1 MAIVHGHTE
10 GLRARQIRE
19 LEGLY
24 GQKIP
29 QDCIVAEKLAETMCG
44 ISRELNRQI
53 GLVIDRSGKVVR
65 VIAGDA
71 REILIPDLSDFRT
84 APGHLRGVRV
94 VHTHLSDEPLT
105 QDDLTDLAL
114 LRLDLICALCVTPA
128 GRLGKVH
135 IAHVLPGGD
144 GENPC
149 QILDPGKA
157 DSLENDCLRFILALE
172 EEIRRSGSLRDAPE
186 GVERAILVSVATA
199 AREEAALHMKELE
212 ELARTNG
219 IYVIR
224 SLIQAR
230 RQADPK
236 TLVGQGKLK
245 DLYLMALQEAAT
257 LIIFDQEL
265 SPAQVRNIA
274 DFMEIKVIDRTQLIL
289 DIFAGRARS
298 REGKL
303 QVELAQLKYLQPRLT
318 EKNTAMSRLTGGIG
332 GRGPGETKLEI
343 NRRRVREQ
351 IHRLEK
357 DVKEVRKRRDQQK
370 ALRNRQ
376 NLPVFSIVGYTN
388 AGKSTLLNTL
398 TQSQVHAK
406 DQLFA
411 TLDPTSRRL
420 RFPKDVEVI
429 VTDTVGFIRDLPKEL
444 MAAFQATLE
453 ELESADFLLHVID
466 ISSPSWEEQLASVE
480 KILEELDL
488 LKVPQIRVFNKADL
502 VDSELAENIVQRF
515 DGVAV
520 SARTRKTLIPLMQ
533 RMEESLYRH
542 DGSRPLFSG
551 EADSDGKY

>member
-1 MAIVHGHTE
+1 MATVYGHLE
-10 GLRARQIRE
+10 GLRPRQIRE
-19 LEGLY
+19 LEGFY

-29 QDCIVAEKLAETMCG
+29 QDCIVTEKLAERLCQV
-44 ISRELNRQI
+44 SREMNRQI

-84 APGHLRGVRV
+84 APGRLRGVRV
-94 VHTHLSDEPLT
+94 VHTHLYDESLT
-105 QDDLTDLAL
+105 EDDLTDLAL
-114 LRLDLICALCVTPA
+114 LRLDLICALCATPKGGVGA
-128 GRLGKVH
+128 VH
-135 IAHVLPGGD
+135 LAHVLPGGD
-144 GENPC
+144 SDHPC
-149 QILDPGKA
+149 QILPPGRA
-157 DSLENDCLRFILALE
+157 DLLENDCLHFILELE
-172 EEIRRSGSLRDAPE
+172 EEIGRYGSLRDAPE
-186 GVERAILVSVATA
+186 GVERAILVGVAA
-199 AREEAALHMKELE
+199 GSKDEIGVHMKELE
-212 ELARTNG
+212 ELAETNG
-219 IYVIR
+219 VYVIR
-224 SLIQAR
+224 SVVQTR
-230 RQADPK
+230 KKVDPK

-257 LIIFDQEL
+257 LVIFDQEL
-265 SPAQVRNIA
+265 SPAQVRNIS
-274 DFMEIKVIDRTQLIL
+274 DFMEIKVLDRTQLIL

-351 IHRLEK
+351 IQRLEK

-420 RFPKDVEVI
+420 RFPRDVEVI
-429 VTDTVGFIRDLPKEL
+429 ITDTVGFIRDLPKEL

-466 ISSPSWEEQLASVE
+466 ISSPSWEKQLASVE
-480 KILEELDL
+480 KILETLDL
-488 LKVPQIRVFNKADL
+488 LKIPQIRVFNKADL
-502 VDSELAENIVQRF
+502 VDPEFAATIAARF
-515 DGVAV
+515 DGIAV
-520 SARTRKTLIPLMQ
+520 SAKSRKSLIPLLRQ
-533 RMEESLYRH
+533 MEESLYRH
-542 DGSRPLFSG
+542 EGTRSLFPE
-551 EADSDGKY
+551 EARSDETH